1 MDIEGYLQRINY
13 EDSIAPTVKTLRKLH
28 LAHLYSV
35 PFENL
40 DIHLGS
46 PIVLK
51 LDELYEKIVGRGRG
65 GFCYEL
71 NGLFAW
77 LLGELGFKVTLL
89 SARAAHEDGSF
100 GREFD
105 HLVFQVECPADPSEP
120 SVSWLADV
128 GWGDTFRQPLRLDK
142 PNSEQLE
149 GVRAFRIEQTDG
161 YHDLWQHNDD
171 GQWKKQYR
179 FTLRPWQF
187 TDFEPMCQ
195 YHQTSP
201 KSSFTQR
208 RICTLAT
215 PNGRLT
221 LSDQKL
227 IITEHGQRKER
238 TVSQDEYHST
248 LENWFGMRLK
258 N

>member
-89 SARAAHEDGSF
+89 SARAAHEDWSYGQ
-100 GREFD
+100 EFD
-105 HLVFQVECPADPSEP
+105 HLVLHVICPADPSKLP
-120 SVSWLADV
+120 IPWLADV
-128 GWGDTFRQPLRLDK
+128 GWGDTFRKPLRLDK
-142 PNSEQLE
+142 PRIEQLE
-149 GVRAFRIEQTDG
+149 GLRAFRIERTDG
-161 YHDLWQHNDD
+161 YQVLWQYNDD
-171 GQWKKQYR
+171 RQWEKQYR
-179 FTLRPWQF
+179 FTLQPRQF
-187 TDFEPMCQ
+187 TDFEPMCR

-201 KSSFTQR
+201 ESSFTQH

-221 LSDQKL
+221 LSDRKL
-227 IITEHGQRKER
+227 ITTENGLRQER
-238 TVSQDEYHST
+238 IVSPEEYQSI
-248 LENWFGMRLK
+248 LEDQFGMK
-258 N
+258 FID